1 MNPCEAAEKLNKLV
15 DDLFWEKDR
24 MSSSG
29 IMVPQVMEEK
39 LNELIDLVGNI
50 QGVIMYDDPL

>member
-15 DDLFWEKDR
+15 DDLFWDQDR

-29 IMVPQVMEEK
+29 VET
-39 LNELIDLVGNI
+39 LNELADLVDNI
-50 QGVIMYDDPL
+50 QGVILNEHKTIR